1 MKKIR
6 LIKLIKH
13 NLKNISIGIVVGF
26 ADLFPGISGGTILF
40 LTGKYND
47 VIYSINSI
55 VKKITIRKEVSPK
68 NIEYNL
74 IITLL
79 IGILLSVFIFT
90 KLASFLFENYGDE
103 SIVFLIALMIFY
115 SINLLIKLRKNRKF
129 LVYIFLGLILGLTS
143 IFIPNIGKSDP
154 VFYIIILSGLLSFG
168 FMILPGI
175 SGSSIL
181 LILGTYE
188 STINAVNE
196 MDLSYLL
203 LFLSGGI
210 AGFLTAIM
218 LIKIIL
224 DQYKDE
230 FRIII
235 SGLIVGASIGLL
247 YDLPKNSYL
256 DLSLYIIFISGII
269 LALILIT
276 LTNYFTRN
284 ESNQN

>member
-1 MKKIR
+1 
-6 LIKLIKH
+6 
-13 NLKNISIGIVVGF
+13 
-26 ADLFPGISGGTILF
+26 
-40 LTGKYND
+40 
-47 VIYSINSI
+47 
-55 VKKITIRKEVSPK
+55 
-68 NIEYNL
+68 
-74 IITLL
+74 
-79 IGILLSVFIFT
+79 
-90 KLASFLFENYGDE
+90 
-103 SIVFLIALMIFY
+103 
-115 SINLLIKLRKNRKF
+115 
-129 LVYIFLGLILGLTS
+129 
-143 IFIPNIGKSDP
+143 
-154 VFYIIILSGLLSFG
+154 
-168 FMILPGI
+168 
-175 SGSSIL
+175 SIL

-210 AGFLTAIM
+210 AGFLAAIM

-235 SGLIVGASIGLL
+235 SGLIIGASIGLL

-256 DLSLYIIFISGII
+256 DLSLYIIFISGVI
-269 LALILIT
+269 LALILIK

>member
-26 ADLFPGISGGTILF
+26 ADLFPGIGGGTILF

-68 NIEYNL
+68 KIEYNL

-224 DQYKDE
+224 DQYRDE

>member
-13 NLKNISIGIVVGF
+13 NLKNISIGIAVGF

-68 NIEYNL
+68 KIEYNL

-224 DQYKDE
+224 DQYRDE

>member
-196 MDLSYLL
+196 IDLSYLL

-210 AGFLTAIM
+210 AGFLAAIM

>member
-13 NLKNISIGIVVGF
+13 NLKNISIGIAVGF

-55 VKKITIRKEVSPK
+55 IKKITIRKEVSPRK
-68 NIEYNL
+68 IEYNL

-224 DQYKDE
+224 DQYRDE

>member
-224 DQYKDE
+224 DQYRDE

>member
-196 MDLSYLL
+196 IDLSYLL

-256 DLSLYIIFISGII
+256 DLSLYIIFISGVI
-269 LALILIT
+269 LALILIK

>member
-103 SIVFLIALMIFY
+103 SIVFLIALMIFC

-224 DQYKDE
+224 DQYRDE

>member
-256 DLSLYIIFISGII
+256 DLSLYIIFISGVI
-269 LALILIT
+269 LALILIK

>member
-224 DQYKDE
+224 DQYRDE

-247 YDLPKNSYL
+247 YDLPK
-256 DLSLYIIFISGII
+256 IH
-269 LALILIT
+269 T
-276 LTNYFTRN
+276 
-284 ESNQN
+284 

>member
-13 NLKNISIGIVVGF
+13 NLKNISIGIAVGF

-68 NIEYNL
+68 KIEYNL
-74 IITLL
+74 IINLL

-196 MDLSYLL
+196 IDLSYLL

-210 AGFLTAIM
+210 AGFLAAIM

-224 DQYKDE
+224 DQYRDE

-256 DLSLYIIFISGII
+256 DLSLYIIFISGVI
-269 LALILIT
+269 LALILIK

>member
-13 NLKNISIGIVVGF
+13 NLKNISIGIAVGF

-224 DQYKDE
+224 DQYRDE

>member
-68 NIEYNL
+68 KIEYNL

-224 DQYKDE
+224 DQYRDE

>member
-13 NLKNISIGIVVGF
+13 NLKNISIGIAVGF

-55 VKKITIRKEVSPK
+55 IKKITIRKEVSPRK
-68 NIEYNL
+68 IEYNL

-103 SIVFLIALMIFY
+103 SIVFLIALMICY

-129 LVYIFLGLILGLTS
+129 LLYIFLGLFLGLTS

-210 AGFLTAIM
+210 AGFLAAIM

-256 DLSLYIIFISGII
+256 DLSLYIIFISGVI
-269 LALILIT
+269 LALILIK

>member
-13 NLKNISIGIVVGF
+13 NLKNISIGIAVGF

-55 VKKITIRKEVSPK
+55 IKKITIRKEVSPRK
-68 NIEYNL
+68 IEYNL

-196 MDLSYLL
+196 IDLSYLL

-256 DLSLYIIFISGII
+256 DLSLYIIFISGVI
-269 LALILIT
+269 LALILIK

>member
-154 VFYIIILSGLLSFG
+154 VF
-168 FMILPGI
+168 
-175 SGSSIL
+175 
-181 LILGTYE
+181 
-188 STINAVNE
+188 
-196 MDLSYLL
+196 
-203 LFLSGGI
+203 
-210 AGFLTAIM
+210 
-218 LIKIIL
+218 
-224 DQYKDE
+224 
-230 FRIII
+230 
-235 SGLIVGASIGLL
+235 
-247 YDLPKNSYL
+247 
-256 DLSLYIIFISGII
+256 
-269 LALILIT
+269 
-276 LTNYFTRN
+276 
-284 ESNQN
+284 